1 MNSFRSL
8 IEPIIALSW
17 ICFVWLVACL
27 IKFIRSKNEPERHKR
42 DKKFLIISVVVFAC
56 TFAPLIYSQWL
67 FDPFSILILVFTGLP
82 VISFIWLIVSLVKFI
97 RSAKS
102 TAERRRRIRNLLIL
116 SAFSFITFLAVLM
129 GFLWLLNSA
138 LAHMWGAKW
147 AMKFFKKRSP

>member
-17 ICFVWLVACL
+17 ICFVWLAVCL

-56 TFAPLIYSQWL
+56 AFAPLIYSQWL

-82 VISFIWLIVSLVKFI
+82 IISFICLIVYLVKFI
-97 RSAKS
+97 KSAKS
-102 TAERRRRIRNLLIL
+102 TPEQRRKIRNLLIL
-116 SAFSFITFLAVLM
+116 CAFLFVIFSAALI

-138 LAHMWGAKW
+138 LAHM
-147 AMKFFKKRSP
+147 